1 MDDNIYLGDLNSNNN
16 LDNNMFLNQF
26 IIDDENDFKIFNG
39 TLLNTAPFGTLNTT
53 GVVPIKLHTRLLC
66 LLVAHS

>member
-26 IIDDENDFKIFNG
+26 IIDDENYFNIFNG
-39 TLLNTAPFGTLNTT
+39 TLLNTAPFGTLNTP
-53 GVVPIKLHTRLLC
+53 GVVPIKLHTLLC